1 MINKMNI
8 HEKINLAVELLKK
21 EYPVCK
27 CTLNYENDLQL
38 LIATR
43 LAAQCTDARVNII
56 TPKLFKKYKNAK
68 EFSEAKIEN
77 IQDIIKP
84 CGFYKV
90 KSLDII
96 EICKKIVDCFNGK
109 VPNNIDDLTSLPGIG
124 RKTANVLLAEI
135 YKKDVVI
142 VDTHFIRLTNRLGF
156 HNMKDPVKIEFF
168 MKDLLPQNESTNFC
182 HRLVAHGRLI
192 CTAIKPKCDSCCL
205 KKICRFGN
213 PESTNS

>member
-8 HEKINLAVELLKK
+8 NDKVNLAVELLKK

-27 CTLNYENDLQL
+27 CTLDYQNDLQL

-43 LAAQCTDARVNII
+43 LAAQCTDARVNIV
-56 TPKLFKKYKNAK
+56 TPKLFEKYKNAK
-68 EFSEAKIEN
+68 EFSEAKIED
-77 IQDIIKP
+77 IQDIIKS

-96 EICKKIVDCFNGK
+96 EICKKIMKDFNGK
-109 VPNNIDDLTSLPGIG
+109 VPDNIENLTSLPGIG

-142 VDTHFIRLTNRLGF
+142 VDTHFTRLTTRLGF

-168 MKDLLPQNESTNFC
+168 MKDLLPKNESTNFC
-182 HRLVAHGRLI
+182 HRLVAHGRLV
-192 CTAIKPKCDSCCL
+192 CTAINPKCDSCCL

-213 PESTNS
+213 SKSTN

>member
-1 MINKMNI
+1 MDI
-8 HEKINLAVELLKK
+8 HKKAELAVELLKK

-43 LAAQCTDARVNII
+43 LAEQCTDARVNMV
-56 TPKLFKKYKNAK
+56 TPKLFEKYKNAK
-68 EFSEAKIEN
+68 DFSEAKPEDVQN
-77 IQDIIKP
+77 IIKS

-90 KSLDII
+90 KSSDII
-96 EICKKIVDCFNGK
+96 EICKKIMKDFNGK
-109 VPNNIDDLTSLPGIG
+109 VPDNIENLTSLPGIG

-142 VDTHFIRLTNRLGF
+142 VDTHFTRITNRLGF

-168 MKDLLPQNESTNFC
+168 MKDLLPKDESTNFC
-182 HRLVAHGRLI
+182 HRLVAHGRKV
-192 CTAIKPKCDSCCL
+192 CTAINPKCELCCL
-205 KKICRFGN
+205 KKICKFGN
-213 PESTNS
+213 SKSTN